1 MKRCAWLTVCFVL
14 VSYCS
19 FSQQHVSIQDFEFLV
34 EKIRNDYPGYEAK
47 VTPAL
52 FALEDRIRHKLEL
65 HPDSSF
71 YYFSE
76 YTSYFRDGHLRMGW
90 LGGSS
95 APQSESVTIPV
106 HRIDRDSLLR
116 KNRDSQNLEGLWVS
130 NFGEEIAILRSAAD
144 TNSFDGVFLSE
155 DEVFFNFT
163 PLADTIF
170 AFTAKG
176 VAPGF
181 PKKSLALLRLNR
193 KILEIHHSNHRFTRK
208 SNDDIYDQA
217 VTYTFIPSCPNGRN
231 NYIMASVL
239 DDSTFFMRIPGFY
252 DYDKERIEEMLTWYR
267 DDIRR
272 CPYFIIDLRGN
283 SGGQDPAY
291 EALLPLLYTH
301 PFVSKGVEWYASA
314 GNIEDFETA
323 LKEGDIV
330 GGEEGIAWTKALIR
344 EMKKHRGGF
353 VIHPYDQGESD
364 TVVYDTVYAYPRRVG
379 ILIDKSNASAAERF
393 LLFAKNSAKVTLFG
407 NEHTA
412 GILDYSNA
420 VPHTLPSG
428 RYELVLP
435 MTRSLDLPDHPID
448 NIGIAPDCHI
458 PFPRPT
464 DLYDKLDSW
473 VYFVR
478 NYFQL
483 EDDLKQEDTE

>member
-1 MKRCAWLTVCFVL
+1 M
-14 VSYCS
+14 
-19 FSQQHVSIQDFEFLV
+19 
-34 EKIRNDYPGYEAK
+34 
-47 VTPAL
+47 
-52 FALEDRIRHKLEL
+52 
-65 HPDSSF
+65 
-71 YYFSE
+71 
-76 YTSYFRDGHLRMGW
+76 
-90 LGGSS
+90 
-95 APQSESVTIPV
+95 
-106 HRIDRDSLLR
+106 
-116 KNRDSQNLEGLWVS
+116 
-130 NFGEEIAILRSAAD
+130 
-144 TNSFDGVFLSE
+144 
-155 DEVFFNFT
+155 
-163 PLADTIF
+163 
-170 AFTAKG
+170 
-176 VAPGF
+176 
-181 PKKSLALLRLNR
+181 LRLNR

-217 VTYTFIPSCPNGRN
+217 VTYTFIPSCPNDRN
-231 NYIMASVL
+231 NYEMASVL
-239 DDSTFFMRIPGFY
+239 DDSTFFIRIPSF
-252 DYDKERIEEMLTWYR
+252 DRSSKEVIEETLSRYR

-283 SGGQDPAY
+283 RGGRSSAY

-301 PFVSKGVEWYASA
+301 PFVLKGVEWYASA

-448 NIGIAPDCHI
+448 NIGIAPDCRI

-464 DLYDKLDSW
+464 DLYDKLDLW

-478 NYFQL
+478 NYFQM
-483 EDDLKQEDTE
+483 EDDLKQEDAE